1 MAVNKPIVFHSDAG
15 HGWLEVPRKLVK
27 ALGIE
32 AEISSF
38 SYQKHGTVYLE
49 EDSDAPKFIKAYT
62 RVLGMPP
69 YVTELD
75 SVDHS
80 LIRTYRPFTPRG
92 S

>member
-1 MAVNKPIVFHSDAG
+1 MTNRPIVFHSDAG

-38 SYQKHGTVYLE
+38 SYQRGADVFLE

-75 SVDHS
+75 SVDES
-80 LIRTYRPFTPRG
+80 PIRSFKPFSPRG
-92 S
+92 R